1 VAETGEEVRR
11 TTEVGMGRRVANPGA
26 ERAAVVGVEVEVEV
40 EVEEEVEVGEE
51 EVGEEEEVGVG
62 LWTVPGTARGCGLPS
77 RAGAP
82 SSGRGG

>member
-40 EVEEEVEVGEE
+40 EVEGEVEV